1 VQTQAHNGS
10 ALHSSSALRTASA
23 ASGLLLVVFLLLHLV
38 GVALAPLAPQR
49 FEAYAAAL
57 HRSAWLPAAELA
69 LLAVALTH
77 LCLSLLRA
85 ALNRRAAGNTAPLR
99 SRRTGPLAPLAAWA
113 ARGQAGGGLLLLL
126 FLALHLAQLRWPRPP
141 AGAELAALAAV
152 LASPWSLALYLAAA
166 LALALHLFHGGEA
179 AHRSLGLLQ
188 PANAAAIRAA
198 ARLLALLIGAGFM
211 AVTLALALPELAPAL
226 WAGGAA

>member
-1 VQTQAHNGS
+1 VQTQAHNGK
-10 ALHSSSALRTASA
+10 AWQPGTGAWLRTASA
-23 ASGLLLVVFLLLHLV
+23 ASGLLLVFFLLLHLA

-49 FEAYAAAL
+49 FEAYAAGL

-77 LCLSLLRA
+77 LGLSLLRA
-85 ALNRRAAGNTAPLR
+85 ARNRRAAGNTAALR

-113 ARGQAGGGLLLLL
+113 ARSQAAGGLLLLL

-152 LASPWSLALYLAAA
+152 LASPLSLALYAAA
-166 LALALHLFHGGEA
+166 GLAVGLHLLHGVES
-179 AHRSLGLLQ
+179 AHRSLGLLE
-188 PANAAAIRAA
+188 PDNGRAIRLAG
-198 ARLLALLIGAGFM
+198 RGLALLLGGGF
-211 AVTLALALPELAPAL
+211 ALLALALR
-226 WAGGAA
+226 GGT